1 MKIIKK
7 VEINT
12 NPITSNLQYKNFTVI
27 GDPGA
32 VFSVTV
38 TNEDNSYYNFSEEV
52 DQNDTLKT
60 ALGFAATPAKL
71 SQKTLDSSGIY
82 VGTIQF
88 PTVTD
93 DDEYSVIFYA
103 DQHFDT
109 FFDSVLTTNSV
120 YALPII
126 YQYLD
131 TTLTFSLASGND
143 AAGDEYYNTFPSNVT
158 SVGASSQIIGNPSNR
173 TFSITWPVTLSGSNF
188 VIIKQP
194 SSNDFEFTTT
204 KDTRTAGSSS
214 KVLELKNITGLSPGM
229 AVTGTGIATG
239 ATITSIQKGYKDYNN
254 SSEKAD
260 VYKTPIE
267 VKTINGVDTLIQG
280 EGGTV
285 FISGA
290 STFVVDRTITFTGKG
305 SDHAEA
311 FNSTVFSISK
321 PVLTID
327 PVITTTTAAV
337 AAAATTIPVTSTN
350 GIKDDVSVV
359 TGIGINSA
367 NAMTVTNISSL
378 NLTVRALV
386 AGDNEALEN
395 GQTVTFTGS
404 SRSATITADVLVE
417 NHGKE
422 NLTLTLNLDNILT
435 IE

>member
-52 DQNDTLKT
+52 DQNGTLKT

-71 SQKTLDSSGIY
+71 FQKTLNSNGIY
-82 VGTIQF
+82 TGAIQF
-88 PTVTD
+88 PVVTD
-93 DDEYSVIFYA
+93 NDEYSVIFYA

-109 FFDSVLTTNSV
+109 FFDSSLTTNSV
-120 YALPII
+120 YALPVI

-131 TTLTFSLASGND
+131 TTLTFSLSSAADVAS
-143 AAGDEYYNTFPSNVT
+143 DEYYNTFPSNVT

-194 SSNDFEFTTT
+194 SVKDFEFTTT

-229 AVTGTGIATG
+229 AVSGTGIAVG

-254 SSEKAD
+254 SSDRGD
-260 VYKTPIE
+260 VYKIPVE
-267 VKTINGVDTLIQG
+267 VKTINGVNTLVQG

-305 SDHAEA
+305 SSHSEN

-327 PVITTTTAAV
+327 PVVTTTTAAV
-337 AAAATTIPVTSTN
+337 AATATVIPVTSTN
-350 GIKDDVSVV
+350 GIKDDVSVA
-359 TGIGINSA
+359 TGVGINSA
-367 NAMTVTNISSL
+367 STMTVTGISSL